1 MVFSRMSNASL
12 NGDYGRGTHTIHDV
26 DLEADAQAEH
36 IQELL
41 DKTFKAPNYT
51 PPVLPAAALEVH
63 RLSQQSSID
72 IQQVLMA
79 LEKDPMLAA
88 RVLKIAASPLF
99 SAQPVPTLHAAVV
112 RLGLRNLT
120 AIVWEVATN
129 LRIFRSKTYAAPME
143 SVRRH
148 STACAYVSRLVA
160 KVTAV
165 PLEYA
170 FLCGLLH
177 DVGMAAALLVL
188 SDNTKNVVPEDVLAV
203 ALRDTHAEAS
213 CVVAR
218 LWNLPVD
225 VQLVLGNHH
234 LVSVQGYVHP
244 AAAVVAIAEEIAGEH
259 GFEFKVGKAT
269 WVDVTQSTIRAQARK
284 ALGLSEQTM
293 RMLHTEADGV
303 LKELA
308 KAEPIAP

>member
-1 MVFSRMSNASL
+1 MAISRMSNASL
-12 NGDYGRGTHTIHDV
+12 HADYGRGTHTIHDV

-36 IQELL
+36 IQEMLE
-41 DKTFKAPNYT
+41 KTFKAPNYT
-51 PPVLPAAALEVH
+51 PPVLPAAALEIY

-72 IQQVLMA
+72 MQKVLAA

-88 RVLKIAASPLF
+88 RVLKVASSPLF
-99 SAQPVPTLHAAVV
+99 SAQPVPSLHAAIV

-129 LRIFRSKTYAAPME
+129 LRIFRSKTYSAPMD
-143 SVRRH
+143 SVRKH

-160 KVTAV
+160 RVTSV
-165 PLEYA
+165 PSEYA

-188 SDNTKNVVPEDVLAV
+188 SENTRNVVPDDVLAV
-203 ALRDTHAEAS
+203 ALRSTHAEAS
-213 CVVAR
+213 SVVAR

-234 LVSVQGYVHP
+234 LVSLQGYVHP

-259 GFEFKVGKAT
+259 GFEFKVGKAS
-269 WVDVTQSTIRAQARK
+269 WVDATQRTIREQARK
-284 ALGLSEQTM
+284 ALGLSEQSM

-308 KAEPIAP
+308 KAELTGP